1 MIIET
6 NYDAIKN
13 DLYDVMHLYYPDAI
27 LNDELP
33 SLKHKMIRDKNDVTN
48 QYVVEDSN
56 GKFEFSEHR
65 TIDQKNGDALDE
77 KRQIKR
83 FAKLSLYKML
93 SKHFDKNM
101 PWGALTGVRPT
112 KIGYDLINQGVPP
125 YLLQQALMENFL
137 LSSDKARLVEMVI
150 QNQKCIIR
158 NDKLVDLY
166 INIPICPTRCSY
178 CSFIASQYD
187 AVKDIVE
194 DYLTA
199 LIKDINA
206 TKKIIQDNAFVLRTI
221 YIGGGTPTVLSAE
234 QLDRLLDNL
243 NYPVSEFTVECGR
256 PDTITKEK
264 LDVLKKHNVTRIS
277 INPQTFNDATLKRIG
292 RKHTVKDTIMAY
304 KLSLGYDFVV
314 NMDIIAG
321 LPKDSLTSFKKTVDT
336 LMLLAPDNVT
346 VHTLAIKRGSLLS
359 EDKPKTENK
368 LVDKMISYAENVLH
382 DNGYKPYYL
391 YRQKNQL
398 DGQENVGYY
407 KEHICLFNVDTM
419 EECLSVLA
427 CGAGGI
433 SKRVYSLDNRIE
445 RESNAKDIKQYIE
458 RIDEMIDKKTKLFS

>member
-1 MIIET
+1 MKIIT
-6 NYDAIKN
+6 NYDTIKN
-13 DLYDVMHLYYPDAI
+13 DLYDVMHLYYPDNEIDDNKPI
-27 LNDELP
+27 LT
-33 SLKHKMIRDKNDVTN
+33 HKMLRDKNN
-48 QYVVEDSN
+48 VENIYTIEADD
-56 GKFEFSEHR
+56 GTFDFSEKR
-65 TIDQKNGDALDE
+65 VIDQKSGDLLDE
-77 KRQIKR
+77 KRQLKR

-101 PWGALTGVRPT
+101 PWGSLTGVRPT

-150 QNQKCIIR
+150 QNQRCIIR

-166 INIPICPTRCSY
+166 INIPICPTRCTY
-178 CSFIASQYD
+178 CSFISSQYD
-187 AVKDIVE
+187 AVKDIM
-194 DYLTA
+194 DKYLEA
-199 LIKDINA
+199 LIKEINA
-206 TKKIIQDNAFVLRTI
+206 TKKLIQENSYILRTI
-221 YIGGGTPTVLSAE
+221 YIGGGTPTVLTDK
-234 QLDRLLDNL
+234 QLDYLLDNL

-292 RKHTVKDTIMAY
+292 RKHTVKDIIMAY
-304 KLSLGYDFVV
+304 KLSLKYDFVV

-321 LPKDSLTSFKKTVDT
+321 LPKESYSTFKKSVDT
-336 LMLLAPDNVT
+336 LMELAPDNIT
-346 VHTLAIKRGSLLS
+346 VHTLAIKRGSLIN
-359 EDKPKTENK
+359 EDKPEVTNK
-368 LVDKMISYAENVLH
+368 LVDKMVSYAESTLH

-398 DGQENVGYY
+398 DAQENVGYY

-419 EECLSVLA
+419 EECLSVIA

-433 SKRVYSLDNRIE
+433 SKRVFNLENRIE
-445 RESNAKDIKQYIE
+445 REANVKDIKQYID
-458 RIDEMIDKKTKLFS
+458 RVDEMIEKKEKLFS